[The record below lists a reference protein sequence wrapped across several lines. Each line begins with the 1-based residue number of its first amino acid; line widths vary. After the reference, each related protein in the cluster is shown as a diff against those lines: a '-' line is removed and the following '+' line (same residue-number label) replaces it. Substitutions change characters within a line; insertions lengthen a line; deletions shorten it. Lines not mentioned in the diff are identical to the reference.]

1 MGAGGKFELKRA
13 PPPPYKAPEIRRKS
27 CPESIII
34 SEEDWEYETESEHEE
49 AELGRHV
56 EIEDSVVDG
65 EIIEVSRL
73 FRLISD

>member
-1 MGAGGKFELKRA
+1 MFSKVSMKPGVIKVCAKGSGFEFRLF
-13 PPPPYKAPEIRRKS
+13 IVG
-27 CPESIII
+27 
-34 SEEDWEYETESEHEE
+34 WLSEHEE

-65 EIIEVSRL
+65 EIIEVSGL